1 MKVALA
7 IFVLCSAVAPV
18 IAQEIPTAT
27 EQQLENLADAT
38 ETETEDDS
46 YWQAMEYYRR
56 HPVNLNTADET
67 ELKELRLLNDLQI
80 SNFIIYRRLL
90 GKIISL
96 YELQAIPSWDVPV
109 IRKLIP
115 FITIHSPASKD
126 DFIQRFKGGE
136 HIFLARISQVLERSA
151 GFDTSSSANK
161 YLGSPQR
168 VFVRYR
174 YNYKNILQY
183 GITGDKDA
191 GEQFFKGAQQKGFDF
206 YSFHLFARKT
216 GIIQALAIGDFTV
229 NMGQGLIQ
237 WQSLAFKKS
246 SVVMNSKRQS
256 GILRPYNSAGEFN
269 FHRGIGVTVR
279 KNKTEA
285 TVFASLRKLSA
296 NVLRDTIDSYDY
308 VSSLLSSGYNRTAA
322 ENADRNKLKQTA
334 FGGNINYRNGRLQIG
349 FNGVYYLFSL
359 PLQKRDEPYN
369 LYSINGN
376 SWANMSV
383 DYSYTYKNMHFF
395 GEAALDK
402 NFSKAFVNGVL
413 ISADPKVDI
422 SFLHRSINASYQSVN
437 GNAFTENVSPVNE
450 TGFYTGISI
459 RPAAAIRLDAYAD
472 LFRFPWLKS
481 RVDAPSKGSDFLVQL
496 TYTPNKQVELYAR
509 YRNETKQGNQTGN
522 STVTN
527 FLVRLPRQNFRLH
540 VNYKIGHSLVIR
552 NRAELLWYD
561 KKGANAEN
569 GFLVYADILYKPV
582 FARYSAVIRLQY
594 FETDGY
600 NARVYAYENDVL
612 YSYSI
617 PAFFGKGLRYYCTA
631 GYDLAAKL
639 SFWLRVS
646 QSVYRDQTAVG
657 SGPDA
662 IKGPRKTEVKAQL
675 RLIL

>member
-1 MKVALA
+1 MKTWLT
-7 IFVLCSAVAPV
+7 IFVFCGAASLQ
-18 IAQEIPTAT
+18 AQEIPTAT
-27 EQQLENLADAT
+27 EQQLENLADVT

-46 YWQAMEYYRR
+46 YWQSMEYYRK
-56 HPVNLNTADET
+56 HPVNLNTANET
-67 ELKELRLLNDLQI
+67 ELKELRMLNGLQV
-80 SNFIIYRRLL
+80 SNFMTYRRLL

-96 YELQAIPSWDVPV
+96 YELQAIPSWDVV
-109 IRKLIP
+109 TIRKLLP
-115 FITIHSPASKD
+115 FVTIHSPLTKD
-126 DFIQRFKGGE
+126 DFLKRFKGGE
-136 HIFLARISQVLERSA
+136 HIFLLRVSQVLERSA
-151 GFDTSSSANK
+151 GFDTSSSGNK

-206 YSFHLFARKT
+206 YSFHLFARRI
-216 GIIQALAIGDFTV
+216 GIIHSLAIGDFTV
-229 NMGQGLIQ
+229 NMGQGLVQ

-256 GILRPYNSAGEFN
+256 GVLRPYNSAGEFN

-279 KNKTEA
+279 KNKIEA
-285 TVFASLRKLSA
+285 TLFSSLRKLSA
-296 NVLRDTIDSYDY
+296 NIVADTIDNYDY

-322 ENADRNKLKQTA
+322 ENADRNKLTQTA

-349 FNGVYYLFSL
+349 LNGVYYRFSL
-359 PLQKRDEPYN
+359 PLQKRNEPYN
-369 LYSINGN
+369 LYSISGN
-376 SWANMSV
+376 NWANISV

-402 NFSKAFVNGVL
+402 NFNKAFVNGIL

-422 SFLHRSINASYQSVN
+422 SFLHRSINTAYQSVN
-437 GNAFTENVSPVNE
+437 GNAFTENVSPTNE
-450 TGFYTGISI
+450 NGFYAGVSI
-459 RPAAAIRLDAYAD
+459 RPVAALRLDAYAD
-472 LFRFPWLKS
+472 VFRFPWLKF
-481 RVDAPSKGSDFLVQL
+481 RADAPGKGTDFLVQL
-496 TYTPNKQVELYAR
+496 TYTPTKQVELYAR
-509 YRNETKQGNQTGN
+509 YRNETKQANQTGN

-527 FLVRLPRQNFRLH
+527 FLVELPRQNFRLH
-540 VNYKIGHSLVIR
+540 INYKISHSLVLR

-561 KKGANAEN
+561 KKGENAES
-569 GFLVYADILYKPV
+569 GFLAYADVLYKPV
-582 FARYSAVIRLQY
+582 LARYSAIVRLQY

-600 NARVYAYENDVL
+600 NSRVYAYENDVL

-617 PAFFGKGLRYYCTA
+617 PAFFDKGLRYYCTA
-631 GYDLAAKL
+631 GYDFTDKL
-639 SFWLRVS
+639 SFWLRLS
-646 QSVYRDQTAVG
+646 QSVYRDKTVIG

-662 IKGPRKTEVKAQL
+662 IKGPKKTEVKIQL